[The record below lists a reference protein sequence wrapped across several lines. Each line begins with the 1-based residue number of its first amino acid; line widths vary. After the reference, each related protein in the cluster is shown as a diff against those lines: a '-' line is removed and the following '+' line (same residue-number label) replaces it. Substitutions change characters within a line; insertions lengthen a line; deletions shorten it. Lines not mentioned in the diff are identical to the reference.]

1 MKIMMEHISE
11 QLPKTFNVA
20 AYLLNGNLERGNSQ
34 KVAFFA
40 QHDTYTYEQL
50 YYFVQRTAHL
60 LASLGLERENRLAI
74 LLPDSPELIFA
85 FWGAVWLGAVPV
97 PINTACSVEE
107 VQYILRDSR
116 AKILL
121 SDRSLQAKLAPI
133 QSPFL
138 QQVLLTDG
146 DDSFLSLL
154 NQQPKEPLPC
164 AETARDEPAFW
175 LYTSGSTGMPKGV
188 IHLHQSIVV
197 CAERYAKA
205 TLGLKPDDITYSVAK
220 IPFAYGLGNTLYMP
234 LAVGASTVLSDA
246 TNIFDI
252 IADIHR
258 YRPTILF
265 GIPSFY
271 ANLLAVGDIEPLD
284 VDSLRLCISAAEQLP
299 ESIWHQWRETY
310 GKEICEGIGTTEF
323 LHIFL
328 ANRAGE
334 CKPGTS
340 GRPVSGYDVRVV
352 DPDGQPCAPGK
363 MGDLVV
369 SGESLMLGYW
379 NRLTQT
385 RKALWGN
392 TMRTG
397 DKYLQDAEG
406 YFKFMGRKDDLFKVN
421 GQWIS
426 PLEIEDILHQH
437 PQILEVA
444 VVPESSEGERL
455 TQVVAYISLK
465 PGQEPSPELRT
476 EIYQFAKQRL
486 THFKAPKTLRFV
498 KQLPR
503 TATGKI
509 HRKSVANSQNIFTN
523 KALTER

>member
-1 MKIMMEHISE
+1 MYNIS
-11 QLPKTFNVA
+11 
-20 AYLLNGNLERGNSQ
+20 
-34 KVAFFA
+34 
-40 QHDTYTYEQL
+40 YEI
-50 YYFVQRTAHL
+50 
-60 LASLGLERENRLAI
+60 REPN
-74 LLPDSPELIFA
+74 
-85 FWGAVWLGAVPV
+85 
-97 PINTACSVEE
+97 
-107 VQYILRDSR
+107 
-116 AKILL
+116 LL

-133 QSPFL
+133 ESPFL
-138 QQVLLTDG
+138 QQVLLADG

-154 NQQPKEPLPC
+154 SQQPQESFPC

-188 IHLHQSIVV
+188 IHLHQSMVV

-205 TLGLKPDDITYSVAK
+205 TLNLKPDDIIYSAAK

-234 LAVGASTVLSDA
+234 LAVGASAVLSDA
-246 TNIFDI
+246 SNIFDI
-252 IADIHR
+252 IADIHH
-258 YRPTILF
+258 YRPTVLF
-265 GIPSFY
+265 GIPSLY
-271 ANLLAVGDIEPLD
+271 ANLLAVSDIESLD
-284 VDSLRLCISAAEQLP
+284 VNSLRLCISAAEQLP
-299 ESIWHQWRETY
+299 ESIWQQWRETY
-310 GKEICEGIGTTEF
+310 GKEIYEGIGTTEF

-340 GRPVSGYDVRVV
+340 GRPVAGYDVQVV
-352 DPDGQPCAPGK
+352 DQDGQPCAPGEI
-363 MGDLVV
+363 GDLVV
-369 SGESLMLGYW
+369 RGESLMLGYW
-379 NRLTQT
+379 NQLAET
-385 RKALWGN
+385 RKALYGS
-392 TMRTG
+392 TMHTG
-397 DKYLQDAEG
+397 DKYLRDEEG

-444 VVPESSEGERL
+444 VLPESDEGEKL
-455 TQVVAYISLK
+455 TQVVAYVSLK
-465 PGQEPSPELRT
+465 SGQEPSSELGT

-509 HRKSVANSQNIFTN
+509 HRKLVANSQKID
-523 KALTER
+523 

>member
-1 MKIMMEHISE
+1 MEHISE

-20 AYLLNGNLERGNSQ
+20 AYLLNNNLERGNSQ
-34 KVAFFA
+34 KVAFFSRNDA
-40 QHDTYTYEQL
+40 YTYEQL
-50 YYFVQRTAHL
+50 YRNVQQAARL

-74 LLPDSPELIFA
+74 LLPDSPELVFA

-121 SDRSLQAKLAPI
+121 SSCQWQTKLAPI
-133 QSPFL
+133 ESPFL
-138 QQVLLTDG
+138 QQVPPTDG
-146 DDSFLSLL
+146 DNSFLSLL
-154 NQQPKEPLPC
+154 SQQPEAPLPC

-188 IHLHQSIVV
+188 IHLHQSMVV

-220 IPFAYGLGNTLYMP
+220 IPFAYGLGNTLFMP

-246 TNIFDI
+246 TNVFDI
-252 IADIHR
+252 IADIHH

-265 GIPSFY
+265 GIPSLY
-271 ANLLAVGDIEPLD
+271 ANLLAVSDIESLD
-284 VDSLRLCISAAEQLP
+284 VSSLRLCISAAEQLP

-310 GKEICEGIGTTEF
+310 NQEIYEGIGTTEF

-328 ANRAGE
+328 ANRPGE

-340 GRPVSGYDVRVV
+340 GRPVAGYDVQVV
-352 DPDGQPCAPGK
+352 DQNGQPCSPGEI
-363 MGDLVV
+363 GDLVV

-379 NRLTQT
+379 NRLSKT
-385 RKALWGN
+385 REALYGN
-392 TMRTG
+392 SMHTG
-397 DKYLQDAEG
+397 DKYVRDADG

-444 VVPESSEGERL
+444 VVPEASEGESL
-455 TQVVAYISLK
+455 TQVLAYVSLK
-465 PGQEPSPELRT
+465 PGQEPSSELET

-486 THFKAPKTLRFV
+486 THFKAPKTVRFV
-498 KQLPR
+498 AQLPR
-503 TATGKI
+503 TPTGKI
-509 HRKSVANSQNIFTN
+509 HRKSVANSLNLFIN
-523 KALTER
+523 KALK

>member
-1 MKIMMEHISE
+1 MMEHISE

-20 AYLLNGNLERGNSQ
+20 AYLLNGNLEQGNSQ
-34 KVAFFA
+34 KVAFFSR
-40 QHDTYTYEQL
+40 QDNYTYEQL
-50 YYFVQRTAHL
+50 NHCVQQAARL

-74 LLPDSPELIFA
+74 LLPDSPESVFA
-85 FWGAVWLGAVPV
+85 FWGAIWLGAIPV
-97 PINTACSVEE
+97 PINTSSSIEH

-121 SDRSLQAKLAPI
+121 SDRDWQDKLVPI
-133 QSPFL
+133 ESPFL

-146 DDSFLSLL
+146 DDSWLSLL
-154 NQQPKEPLPC
+154 SQQPQEPLPC

-188 IHLHQSIVV
+188 VHLHQSMVV
-197 CAERYAKA
+197 CAECYAKA
-205 TLGLKPDDITYSVAK
+205 TLDLKPDDIIYSAAN

-234 LAVGASTVLSDA
+234 LAVGASAVLSDA
-246 TNIFDI
+246 SNIFDI
-252 IADIHR
+252 IADINH
-258 YRPTILF
+258 YRPTVLF
-265 GIPSFY
+265 GIPSLY
-271 ANLLAVGDIEPLD
+271 ANLLAVSDIESLD
-284 VDSLRLCISAAEQLP
+284 VNLLRLCISAAEQLP
-299 ESIWHQWRETY
+299 ESIWQQWRETY
-310 GKEICEGIGTTEF
+310 GREIYEGIGTTEF

-328 ANRAGE
+328 ANRPGE

-340 GRPVSGYDVRVV
+340 GRPVAGYDVQVV
-352 DPDGQPCAPGK
+352 DRDGQPCAPGEI
-363 MGDLVV
+363 GDLVV

-379 NRLTQT
+379 NRLTDT
-385 RKALWGN
+385 RQALWGN
-392 TMRTG
+392 TMHTG
-397 DKYLQDAEG
+397 DKYLRDEEG

-444 VVPESSEGERL
+444 VLPESDEGEKL
-455 TQVVAYISLK
+455 TQVVAYVSLK
-465 PGQEPSPELRT
+465 SGQEPTSELGT

-486 THFKAPKTLRFV
+486 THFKAPKALRFV

-509 HRKSVANSQNIFTN
+509 HRKSVADSQ
-523 KALTER
+523 KMALNQS

>member
-1 MKIMMEHISE
+1 MEHISE

-20 AYLLNGNLERGNSQ
+20 AYLLNGNLERGNSK
-34 KVAFFA
+34 KVALFSRD
-40 QHDTYTYEQL
+40 DTYTYEQL
-50 YYFVQRTAHL
+50 YCFVQRTAHL
-60 LASLGLERENRLAI
+60 LTSLGLERENRLAI
-74 LLPDSPELIFA
+74 LMSDSPETVFA
-85 FWGAVWLGAVPV
+85 FWGAVWLGVIPV
-97 PINTACSVEE
+97 PINTACSIEE

-121 SDRSLQAKLAPI
+121 SDRQWQEKLAPI
-133 QSPFL
+133 KSPFL
-138 QQVLLTDG
+138 QQILLRDG
-146 DDSFLSLL
+146 NKPFLSLL
-154 NQQPKEPLPC
+154 NQQTAEPFPC

-188 IHLHQSIVV
+188 IHLHQSMVV
-197 CAERYAKA
+197 CAEHYAKA

-246 TNIFDI
+246 SNVFDI
-252 IADIHR
+252 IADIHH

-265 GIPSFY
+265 AIPSLY
-271 ANLLAVGDIEPLD
+271 ANLLAVRDIEPLD

-310 GKEICEGIGTTEF
+310 DREICEGIGTTEF

-340 GRPVSGYDVRVV
+340 GRPVSGYEVQVV
-352 DPDGQPCAPGK
+352 DQNGQPCPPGEV
-363 MGDLVV
+363 GDLVV
-369 SGESLMLGYW
+369 RGESLMLGYW
-379 NRLTQT
+379 NRLAET
-385 RKALWGN
+385 RQALYGN

-397 DKYLQDAEG
+397 DKYLRDESG
-406 YFKFMGRKDDLFKVN
+406 YFKFMGRQDDLFKVN

-426 PLEIEDILHQH
+426 PLEIEDVLHQH

-444 VVPESSEGERL
+444 VVPESPGGEGL
-455 TQVVAYISLK
+455 TKIVAYVSPN
-465 PGQEPSPELRT
+465 PGQEPSLELET
-476 EIYQFAKQRL
+476 NIYQFAKQQL
-486 THFKAPKTLRFV
+486 THFKAPKKVRFV

-503 TATGKI
+503 TSTGKI
-509 HRKSVANSQNIFTN
+509 HRKSLGTSQGKILGSH
-523 KALTER
+523 KQ